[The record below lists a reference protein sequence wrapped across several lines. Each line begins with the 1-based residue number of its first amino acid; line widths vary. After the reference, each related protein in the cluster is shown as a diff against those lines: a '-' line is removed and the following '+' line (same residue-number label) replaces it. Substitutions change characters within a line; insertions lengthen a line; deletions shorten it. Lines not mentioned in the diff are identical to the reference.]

1 MNERNAHYVDGRKVG
16 EWIVELLN
24 DMKKKDELIYEYE
37 STKCTLLIIWMNGM
51 HISDIMND
59 RNAHFWHYESTEC
72 TFLTLWINGMHIN
85 NHKNEQNA
93 QY

>member
-1 MNERNAHYVDGRKVG
+1 MNERYAHYVDGRKVG

-51 HISDIMND
+51 HISDIMNQ

-72 TFLTLWINGMHIN
+72 TSITIRMNRMHN
-85 NHKNEQNA
+85 TNHMNERNA
-93 QY
+93 NH

>member
-1 MNERNAHYVDGRKVG
+1 MNERYAHYVDGRKVG

-59 RNAHFWHYESTEC
+59 WNAHFWHYESTEC